1 MRTPA
6 RPRKPEPFPAFYLLT
21 AALVGAAVI
30 SAVILDRINQ
40 SKGDYSYL
48 FGRREAKAAAASV
61 REAPVKQLPAEVKVP
76 EAPSGTQAEPEPRV
90 EERRSRTET
99 QAPVVEHPPKTAAP
113 AAAEPSAGGKKK
125 RRPQVALIIDDMGD
139 SLDALN
145 TLIGLKEPVTVS
157 ILPYSRFARETAE
170 IAHGNGLEVLLHL
183 PLESV
188 NNHDI
193 VASTEGM
200 ILASMGE
207 AQILDSFE
215 SSLAQVPFVKGV
227 NNHMGSKVT
236 ADDSLMKMVLGPI
249 REKGLFF
256 VDSRTTAETVA
267 YEEALRMGIPT
278 VERDIFLDADAD
290 RGLIPRRLVELFQRA
305 RKNGRAVG
313 IGHPFP
319 ETLEALRSNFHLVKT
334 YGLEVVPVS
343 RLVHK

>member
-1 MRTPA
+1 MRTLA

-30 SAVILDRINQ
+30 SAVILDHINNR
-40 SKGDYSYL
+40 KGERSYL
-48 FGRREAKAAAASV
+48 FGRREVPSAAAPS
-61 REAPVKQLPAEVKVP
+61 REALGEVKAP
-76 EAPSGTQAEPEPRV
+76 EAPAGTQAGPQPGVEEPR
-90 EERRSRTET
+90 RRAEIEAR
-99 QAPVVEHPPKTAAP
+99 VVEPPPKTAAP
-113 AAAEPSAGGKKK
+113 SAAEPLSGGKRK

-145 TLIGLKEPVTVS
+145 TLIGLKEPVTIS

-193 VASTEGM
+193 VAATEGM

-207 AQILDSFE
+207 AQILESFE
-215 SSLAQVPFVKGV
+215 SSLRQVPFVKGV
-227 NNHMGSKVT
+227 NNHMGSRVT

-249 REKGLFF
+249 RERGLFF
-256 VDSRTTAETVA
+256 VDSRTTAQTVA
-267 YEEALRMGIPT
+267 YEEALKMGIPT
-278 VERDIFLDADAD
+278 VERDVFLDADAD
-290 RGLIPRRLVELFQRA
+290 RGLIPRRLVELFQKA

-343 RLVHK
+343 KLVHK